1 MANEYDVVVIG
12 AGTGGYVAAIRAA
25 QLGLKV
31 AVVEKQK
38 TLGGTCLIWGCI
50 PTKALLEHAHALKVA
65 QSATEWGL
73 TGIDGAS
80 VSIDMPTVHARKDKM
95 IAGLTGGIEMLF
107 KKNKIDWIKG
117 TARLTGGP
125 GEPKQVEVTLTDPST
140 GSGQGD
146 GKLALTATKE
156 IIIATGSAPRSVPGI
171 DVDRK
176 TIIFSDEAIHL
187 PAVPKSIAIM
197 GSGAVGVEF
206 ASIFKSYGSEVT
218 VIELLPRLVPGE
230 DEAVS
235 SELERSFKKRGI
247 KVMTGSKVTSAKP
260 SARGV
265 EIEVQAADASTG
277 SGQGQK
283 SQKLSYDLLLVATGR
298 GPVTEGLDADKLG
311 VKMDRGYIVVD
322 QMFKTSVPGIS
333 AIGDVITMGGPHYQ
347 LAHVSSMEG
356 IVLAERLAG
365 HAVQPV
371 NYDHV
376 PRCTYTEPE
385 IGSVG
390 LTEAQA
396 REQGH
401 DVRIGMFPFRAL
413 ARARMAG
420 ETDGF
425 VKIVAEKKYDE
436 ILGVHIIGPRATELV
451 AEAVMALRMEVTVEE
466 LVKTIHA
473 HPTMSEAVGEAA
485 HAAHGAAIHL

>member
-1 MANEYDVVVIG
+1 MASEYDVVVVG

-38 TLGGTCLIWGCI
+38 ALGGTCLIWGCI

-65 QSATEWGL
+65 QSAKEWGL
-73 TGIDGAS
+73 TGIDGAG
-80 VSIDMPTVHARKDKM
+80 VGIDMVAVHARKDKM
-95 IAGLTGGIEMLF
+95 VSGLTGGIAMLF

-117 TARLTGGP
+117 SARLTG
-125 GEPKQVEVTLTDPST
+125 KQGVEVTLHD
-140 GSGQGD
+140 GSKQS
-146 GKLALTATKE
+146 LTAGQE
-156 IIIATGSAPRSVPGI
+156 IIVATGSTPRSVPGI
-171 DVDRK
+171 EVDRK

-187 PAVPKSIAIM
+187 PYVPKSIAIM

-206 ASIFKSYGSEVT
+206 ASIFKSYGSDVT

-235 SELERSFKKRGI
+235 AELERTFKKRGI
-247 KVMTGSKVTSAKP
+247 KVMTGAKVTAANAGAKGVDIEVETDGP
-260 SARGV
+260 SA
-265 EIEVQAADASTG
+265 G
-277 SGQGQK
+277 SGQGK
-283 SQKLSYDLLLVATGR
+283 LQKLSYDLLLVATGR
-298 GPVTEGLDADKLG
+298 GPVTEGLGAEALG
-311 VKMDRGYIVVD
+311 IKMDRGYVVVD
-322 QMFKTSVPGIS
+322 PLFKTSVPGIS

-356 IVLAERLAG
+356 ILLAERIAG
-365 HAVQPV
+365 HAVQPI

-376 PRCTYTEPE
+376 PRCTYSDPE

-396 REQGH
+396 VAQGH
-401 DVRIGMFPFRAL
+401 DIRIGTFPFRAL
-413 ARARMAG
+413 ARARMTG

-436 ILGVHIIGPRATELV
+436 VLGVHLIGPRATELV
-451 AEAVMALRMEVTVEE
+451 AEAVIALRMEVTVEE
-466 LVKTIHA
+466 LIKTIHA

-485 HAAHGAAIHL
+485 HAAHGTAIHI